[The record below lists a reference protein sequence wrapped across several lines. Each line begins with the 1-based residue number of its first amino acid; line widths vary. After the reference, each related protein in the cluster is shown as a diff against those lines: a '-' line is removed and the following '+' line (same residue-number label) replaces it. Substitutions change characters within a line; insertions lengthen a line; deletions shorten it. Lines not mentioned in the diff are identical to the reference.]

1 MTSRTEDKK
10 MTLYSDAIDIITE
23 ETEKWFNS
31 RAWFQLEKDEDAD
44 AAISKEISEFY
55 AACAETL
62 ETAGMRPDGLP
73 MQMGWREAGK
83 LPDAALMSKI
93 GGFDRFSKITET
105 ADYGR

>member
-44 AAISKEISEFY
+44 
-55 AACAETL
+55 
-62 ETAGMRPDGLP
+62 
-73 MQMGWREAGK
+73 
-83 LPDAALMSKI
+83 
-93 GGFDRFSKITET
+93 GGQAR
-105 ADYGR
+105 